1 MKQLEDILDN
11 LDADKINQ
19 LGKLLPQPENFAV
32 EPSTNPRKQILNW
45 IVQWKKRHDGTY
57 KRNFNDV
64 YFPTQKDTLHRD
76 FNDEL
81 VDHGFYE
88 IARELM
94 VLEQQ
99 ALIPDQRVD

>member
-1 MKQLEDILDN
+1 MEDILKK

-19 LGKLLPQPENFAV
+19 LGNLLPQPESFVV
-32 EPSTNPRKQILNW
+32 EQSTDPRKKIMNW
-45 IVQWKKRHDGTY
+45 IVQWKKRHDGTH

-81 VDHGFYE
+81 IDQGFYE
-88 IARELM
+88 FARGLM

-99 ALIPDQRVD
+99 ALIPDQKVD